1 MLRTNLRDTKRNT
14 PGPLGPGV
22 FGVVRLLVS
31 VTVMVA
37 VVFFLAGLSTTAV
50 SVVSDY
56 SLAIGYSSSRRA
68 GWP

>member
-22 FGVVRLLVS
+22 FGVVGLLVS

-37 VVFFLAGLSTTAV
+37 VVFFLGRLVHHRSLGGVGLQPGHR
-50 SVVSDY
+50 
-56 SLAIGYSSSRRA
+56 LLI
-68 GWP
+68 